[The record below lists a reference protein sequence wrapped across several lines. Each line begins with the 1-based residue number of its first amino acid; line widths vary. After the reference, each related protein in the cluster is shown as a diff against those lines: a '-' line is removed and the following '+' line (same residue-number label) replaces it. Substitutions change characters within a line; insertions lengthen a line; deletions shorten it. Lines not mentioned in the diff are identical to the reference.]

1 MAVFAEVAINAP
13 LRAGDRT
20 FTFSVPVAL
29 ERHVTIGIP
38 VRVPFGKQTTSGYVV
53 GLSPTAVREVK
64 PVAALDERLPVLPS
78 DLVTLASWMAD
89 HHVCSVGE
97 AIDAMLPP
105 RSRSSSVNHTP
116 FDSHGSLRAFDSE
129 RPEAT
134 SESAEQT
141 SRMGVVEL
149 LTADSA
155 ARVAITGEDARFEAY
170 TGALL
175 WALQHGRG
183 AIALEPELVQAER
196 LAAWIERKIG
206 IPVAIYHGALAD
218 SERRALWQRIASGEF
233 KVIAGTRVAVFAPVP
248 DLGLI
253 IMDHEEDTSY
263 KEERVPRYHART
275 IAETRARI
283 AQAAL
288 VWGSPTP
295 SLEVVREIEEGRAA
309 RLTFPP
315 ADRPTIALSDVRSEA
330 GPLGGLFGRR
340 LYQALARTLP
350 RGRAL
355 LYVPRRGYADFLL
368 CHECGAVTRCQRCG
382 VAMTYHVAERHLGC
396 HLCGAVEPAPDIC
409 RVCGGTR
416 IRPHGIGTERVEAA
430 AKKLF
435 RGTPVQRL
443 DAEAAPDEASQQKI
457 WQQFQRRGGLLV
469 GTQLLVKGVGQVS
482 APIVGAIG
490 VDAALHLPD
499 FRAAERTYQ
508 VLSQLAG
515 LAEKEM
521 IIQTFAPTHPALTAL
536 VNANPAKFFADELA
550 ARLKFGYPPYVVL
563 INLIVTG
570 QDQQAAGD
578 TARALAA
585 GLAEDGEVLGPSP
598 APLPRIRGRFR
609 WQILVKEREDMRAR
623 TRLRT
628 LLTEIDL
635 PRAVKVIVDVD
646 PVDLL

>member
-1 MAVFAEVAINAP
+1 MTVFAEVAINAP
-13 LRAGDRT
+13 LRAGDKT

-29 ERHVTIGIP
+29 ERRVTIGIP

-53 GLSPTAVREVK
+53 GLSPTAGREVK

-78 DLVTLASWMAD
+78 DLVTLAAWMAD
-89 HHVCSVGE
+89 HYVCSVGE

-105 RSRSSSVNHTP
+105 KAQSARRSPLPAPPPNPASQR
-116 FDSHGSLRAFDSE
+116 
-129 RPEAT
+129 
-134 SESAEQT
+134 EQEKEVDA
-141 SRMGVVEL
+141 SGNGAGVVDL
-149 LTADSA
+149 LTAESA
-155 ARVAITGEDARFEAY
+155 ARIVIIGEDARFEAY

-183 AIALEPELVQAER
+183 AIALEPEFAQAER

-206 IPVAIYHGALAD
+206 VSVALYHGAQSD
-218 SERRALWQRIASGEF
+218 PERRKLWQRIASGEF
-233 KVIAGTRVAVFAPVP
+233 KVVAGTRVAVFAPLADV
-248 DLGLI
+248 GLI
-253 IMDHEEDTSY
+253 IVDHEEDTSY
-263 KEERVPRYHART
+263 KEERVPRYHVRA

-295 SLEVVREIEEGRAA
+295 SLEVVREVEEGRAA

-315 ADRPTIALSDVRSEA
+315 ADRPTIALSDVRSET

-368 CHECGAVTRCQRCG
+368 CHECGAVTRCPRCG
-382 VAMTYHVAERHLGC
+382 VAMTYHVAERHLAC

-409 RVCGGTR
+409 RVCGGTH

-430 AKKLF
+430 ARKLF
-435 RGTPVQRL
+435 RGTLVLRL

-457 WQQFQRRGGLLV
+457 WQHFDRKGGLLI
-469 GTQLLVKGVGQVS
+469 GTQLLVKGVGQVR
-482 APIVGAIG
+482 APVVGAIG
-490 VDAALHLPD
+490 VDASLHLPD

-508 VLSQLAG
+508 VLSQLAA
-515 LAEKEM
+515 LAQQEM
-521 IIQTFAPTHPALTAL
+521 IVQTFAPTHPALTAL
-536 VNANPAKFFADELA
+536 VKADTAKFFSDELA
-550 ARLKFGYPPYVVL
+550 ARRKFGYPPYVVL

-578 TARALAA
+578 TARALAD
-585 GLAEDGEVLGPSP
+585 GLAADGEVLGPSP

-609 WQILVKEREDMRAR
+609 WQILVKERDDMRAR
-623 TRLRT
+623 PRLRT
-628 LLTEIDL
+628 LLTQMDL
-635 PRAVKVIVDVD
+635 PRTIKVNVDVD

>member
-263 KEERVPRYHART
+263 KEGRVPRYHART

>member
-170 TGALL
+170 TVALL